1 MEMYVDAPSHQHMMA
16 ASFDRP
22 NANRFRVRLMAENRN
37 IRTSCISRTHQN
49 IGGGNTG
56 ILTLTSS
63 PSPSPKPNRASSRGR
78 SRTTRPAAEYPAG
91 EKGESGSPSRSSA
104 SHCQPATTSNSIS
117 DHPDTNPNDDL
128 LTFETHA
135 TNGPSACSASEPAP
149 NIDPLSPY
157 TDHQSDNRP
166 HHVSFDP
173 KARIIPNPDEG
184 NSSDEENH
192 TRRSRSHTRKRPVRL
207 CTKKIALPL
216 NRSTSS
222 LIGIGHHNNLS
233 NASLSSIT
241 SPGPVSARELIA
253 QTRKEIDEDEQF
265 IPDAPRFVN
274 LTLPSITRQPDRRA
288 LRLEEEHRLERWRQM
303 GGRDKSNLKPT
314 NYSNLSHLSSGLRE
328 RLTSATAPVQ
338 LSTNTAIN
346 SIPSSVS
353 SEDVLKQITQDLPPS
368 KQLRSVNSNA
378 LLAKSEPHDHKKSE
392 QIHPLSPPVPVAN
405 SPSDD
410 RPAPHVAS
418 AAKQGAA
425 SETLSPSQKI
435 GRKSSRFRWL
445 GQKVRSIRANRQRA
459 HSLDPGNSNAI
470 PSGESTHDAPGAL
483 LEKSPTPAWSLQSP
497 HHMSPDKSLEGA
509 SLKRVSTP
517 RVTPS
522 QTIKSGA
529 PLKRTSTPGTSI
541 QSPSGPSLQRTSTP
555 GAPPEKTSTPGPTL
569 QRSATTGSLLIKP
582 KHANFFRKLGI
593 WRKKPPSSN
602 QKESITD
609 PAVASVDDVIVISAP
624 PLSSP
629 IQSMSNLSLALET
642 NDDTR
647 TTSANDKWG
656 SSREIPLREC
666 CSVCLDSA
674 NVGVGAKDET
684 EFTPGALQHHHKK
697 SWILQDTLKQGGI
710 PSQQIKLISE
720 ELGAPYTTF
729 VAHNP
734 NT

>member
-1 MEMYVDAPSHQHMMA
+1 MGGFHPLIIYRKHSTVFTSNRYYLLQTNIFTDFFIKHFNNPTGPRSSSTKMYVDAPSHQHMMA

-63 PSPSPKPNRASSRGR
+63 PSPKPKPSPKPNRASSRGR

-91 EKGESGSPSRSSA
+91 EKGESGSPSSSSA
-104 SHCQPATTSNSIS
+104 SHCLPATTSNSIS

-233 NASLSSIT
+233 NASLSPLQSR
-241 SPGPVSARELIA
+241 PRSARELIA

-265 IPDAPRFVN
+265 IPTPLHHSSTRSES
-274 LTLPSITRQPDRRA
+274 TQTRRGTSIGTMEA
-288 LRLEEEHRLERWRQM
+288 N

-368 KQLRSVNSNA
+368 KQLRSVNSNVTDDQFLGGYDDYIGSSNTA

-392 QIHPLSPPVPVAN
+392 QIHPLSPPVPVATV
-405 SPSDD
+405 PP
-410 RPAPHVAS
+410 RIARHTHGP
-418 AAKQGAA
+418 AAKQ
-425 SETLSPSQKI
+425 EPRLRQCLHRRRLDVKL
-435 GRKSSRFRWL
+435 RF
-445 GQKVRSIRANRQRA
+445 Q
-459 HSLDPGNSNAI
+459 
-470 PSGESTHDAPGAL
+470 
-483 LEKSPTPAWSLQSP
+483 KSPTPAWSLQSP
-497 HHMSPDKSLEGA
+497 HHISPDKSLEGA

-522 QTIKSGA
+522 QTMKSGA

-624 PLSSP
+624 L
-629 IQSMSNLSLALET
+629 
-642 NDDTR
+642 
-647 TTSANDKWG
+647 
-656 SSREIPLREC
+656 
-666 CSVCLDSA
+666 
-674 NVGVGAKDET
+674 
-684 EFTPGALQHHHKK
+684 
-697 SWILQDTLKQGGI
+697 
-710 PSQQIKLISE
+710 
-720 ELGAPYTTF
+720 
-729 VAHNP
+729 
-734 NT
+734 

>member
-1 MEMYVDAPSHQHMMA
+1 MA

-405 SPSDD
+405 SPSED
-410 RPAPHVAS
+410 RPAQHMTPAV
-418 AAKQGAA
+418 KQETA
-425 SETLSPSQKI
+425 SETMSPSQKI
-435 GRKSSRFRWL
+435 G
-445 GQKVRSIRANRQRA
+445 Q
-459 HSLDPGNSNAI
+459 
-470 PSGESTHDAPGAL
+470 
-483 LEKSPTPAWSLQSP
+483 KSPTPAWSLQSP
-497 HHMSPDKSLEGA
+497 HHISPDKSLEGA

-522 QTIKSGA
+522 QTMKSGA

-624 PLSSP
+624 L
-629 IQSMSNLSLALET
+629 
-642 NDDTR
+642 
-647 TTSANDKWG
+647 
-656 SSREIPLREC
+656 
-666 CSVCLDSA
+666 
-674 NVGVGAKDET
+674 
-684 EFTPGALQHHHKK
+684 
-697 SWILQDTLKQGGI
+697 
-710 PSQQIKLISE
+710 
-720 ELGAPYTTF
+720 
-729 VAHNP
+729 
-734 NT
+734 

>member
-63 PSPSPKPNRASSRGR
+63 PTEAESEAEPS
-78 SRTTRPAAEYPAG
+78 
-91 EKGESGSPSRSSA
+91 
-104 SHCQPATTSNSIS
+104 
-117 DHPDTNPNDDL
+117 
-128 LTFETHA
+128 
-135 TNGPSACSASEPAP
+135 CSASEPAP

-233 NASLSSIT
+233 NASLSPIT
-241 SPGPVSARELIA
+241 TPGPVSARELIA

-288 LRLEEEHRLERWRQM
+288 LRLEEELRLERWRQM

-405 SPSDD
+405 SPSED
-410 RPAPHVAS
+410 RPAQHMTPAV
-418 AAKQGAA
+418 KQETA
-425 SETLSPSQKI
+425 SETMSPSQKI

-459 HSLDPGNSNAI
+459 HSLGPENSNVTP
-470 PSGESTHDAPGAL
+470 PSESTNDTPGAL

-497 HHMSPDKSLEGA
+497 HHISPDKSLEGA

-517 RVTPS
+517 RNFN
-522 QTIKSGA
+522 
-529 PLKRTSTPGTSI
+529 PGTSI

-629 IQSMSNLSLALET
+629 IQAMSNLSLALET
-642 NDDTR
+642 NDDMR

-674 NVGVGAKDET
+674 NVEVGAKDET
-684 EFTPGALQHHHKK
+684 EFTPGALQHHQK
-697 SWILQDTLKQGGI
+697 
-710 PSQQIKLISE
+710 
-720 ELGAPYTTF
+720 ELDLARYFETRWNPFSTDK
-729 VAHNP
+729 AHF
-734 NT
+734 